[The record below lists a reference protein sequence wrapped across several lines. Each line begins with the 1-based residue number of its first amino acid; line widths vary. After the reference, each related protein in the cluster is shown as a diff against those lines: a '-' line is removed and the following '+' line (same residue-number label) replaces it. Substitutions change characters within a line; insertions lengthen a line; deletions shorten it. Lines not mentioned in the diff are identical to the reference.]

1 MEDAEGSRHYA
12 AGTGRV
18 EAMRMLQQLGADKD
32 ATMVVAAALCG
43 RQGTD
48 AVRVLVQ
55 QLGPDKETE
64 GARFIAR
71 RTANGWRREGAGCC
85 LAG

>member
-1 MEDAEGSRHYA
+1 
-12 AGTGRV
+12 
-18 EAMRMLQQLGADKD
+18 MRMLQQLGADKD

-64 GARFIAR
+64 
-71 RTANGWRREGAGCC
+71 
-85 LAG
+85 

>member
-1 MEDAEGSRHYA
+1 
-12 AGTGRV
+12 
-18 EAMRMLQQLGADKD
+18 MLQQLGADKD

-64 GARFIAR
+64 GARCTAR
-71 RTANGWRREGAGCC
+71 QTENGWRREGAGCC